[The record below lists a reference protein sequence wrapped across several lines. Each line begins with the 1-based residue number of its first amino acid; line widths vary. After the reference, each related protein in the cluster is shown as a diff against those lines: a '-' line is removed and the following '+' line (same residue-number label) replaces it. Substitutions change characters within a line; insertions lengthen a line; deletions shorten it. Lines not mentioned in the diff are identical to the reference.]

1 MANDPDLILV
11 DEPTSAPDSKTGERV
26 MHLFQNLNQ
35 DQRKTIVLSTHNAKL
50 SIETNRVLTMSDGRL
65 IQANISLIGIN
76 ENYFDI
82 QSVHFKQE
90 RTLSKQDNDSHA
102 NTGGIIGIL
111 LWICFCDWRLL
122 GFYPANRGA
131 KLNPIDVLR
140 YE

>member
-1 MANDPDLILV
+1 MANDPDLILA
-11 DEPTSAPDSKTGERV
+11 DEPTSTPDSKTGERV

-90 RTLSKQDNDSHA
+90 RTLSKQDNDSLT

-122 GFYPANRGA
+122 GILSGEQGR
-131 KLNPIDVLR
+131 
-140 YE
+140 ET

>member
-1 MANDPDLILV
+1 MANDPDLILA
-11 DEPTSAPDSKTGERV
+11 DEPTSTPDSKTGERV

-65 IQANISLIGIN
+65 IRANISLIGIN

-90 RTLSKQDNDSHA
+90 RTLSKQDNDSLT

-122 GFYPANRGA
+122 GILSGEQGR
-131 KLNPIDVLR
+131 
-140 YE
+140 ET

>member
-1 MANDPDLILV
+1 MANDPDLILA
-11 DEPTSAPDSKTGERV
+11 DEPTSTPDSKTGERV

-102 NTGGIIGIL
+102 DTAVISDKL
-111 LWICFCDWRLL
+111 
-122 GFYPANRGA
+122 A
-131 KLNPIDVLR
+131 K
-140 YE
+140 